1 MAKFEIT
8 YEVTYT
14 VTEEVKDFDELEA
27 RKTALQTIM
36 QRTNAIGDY
45 QDSSVIDIQEF
56 DE

>member
-14 VTEEVKDFDELEA
+14 VTEEVDDFDELEA
-27 RKTALQTIM
+27 RRIALQTIM

-45 QDSSVIDIQEF
+45 QDSSVIEIQEF
-56 DE
+56 DN